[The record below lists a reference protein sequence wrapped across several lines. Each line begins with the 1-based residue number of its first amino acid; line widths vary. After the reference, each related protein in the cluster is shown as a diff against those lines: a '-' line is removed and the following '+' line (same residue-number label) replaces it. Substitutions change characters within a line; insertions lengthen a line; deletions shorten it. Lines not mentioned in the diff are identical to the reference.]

1 MARLQEELCA
11 GERRARRKKMALAL
25 ALAPAEMALAL
36 VILAIAQRLCYTR
49 RTSYAFDLRF
59 SQARMSGESRGQGC
73 VAPGLVK
80 EARCGPEPILRSL
93 TSAPNAGNLHPI
105 GERDPGQRSVPG
117 YLRVVATA
125 LPSLRTGKL
134 IPYPSRALLRNN
146 FSNLSFVSV
155 H

>member
-1 MARLQEELCA
+1 MRLHQNC
-11 GERRARRKKMALAL
+11 
-25 ALAPAEMALAL
+25 
-36 VILAIAQRLCYTR
+36 
-49 RTSYAFDLRF
+49 AFDIKCFHIRGTFLFLTKRYIYIYIHVYIYRERDVHIWLGVQGF
-59 SQARMSGESRGQGC
+59 VANPPPPPHSTEGQGC

-93 TSAPNAGNLHPI
+93 TSAPNAGNLHSI